1 MTSIQLSLQTI
12 NHVVKMSS
20 STSLRTDVF
29 AATREGKI
37 VDKIRNVSL
46 VRGYNSDHKELL
58 QVVFNMQR
66 A

>member
-1 MTSIQLSLQTI
+1 MEGVRENTHSQFIPRI
-12 NHVVKMSS
+12 NHVVKMWS

-46 VRGYNSDHKELL
+46 VRE
-58 QVVFNMQR
+58 
-66 A
+66 

>member
-1 MTSIQLSLQTI
+1 MW
-12 NHVVKMSS
+12 SS
-20 STSLRTDVF
+20 ASLRTDVF
-29 AATREGKI
+29 ATTREGKI

>member
-12 NHVVKMSS
+12 NHVVKMWS

-37 VDKIRNVSL
+37 VDKIRNV
-46 VRGYNSDHKELL
+46 
-58 QVVFNMQR
+58 QTPIIVFNR
-66 A
+66 KNIGH